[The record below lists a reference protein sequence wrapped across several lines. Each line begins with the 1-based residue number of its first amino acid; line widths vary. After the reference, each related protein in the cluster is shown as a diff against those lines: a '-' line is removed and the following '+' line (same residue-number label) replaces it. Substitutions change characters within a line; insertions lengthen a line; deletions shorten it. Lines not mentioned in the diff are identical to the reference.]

1 VNGSLE
7 GLGNSELLAAMHALV
22 RRGCVV
28 EADLLRHLGEVDARR
43 LYLEEACSSMFVYCV
58 RVLHFSEAAAYK
70 RIRAA
75 RAARKSPELLAAL
88 RRGDLHVTAM
98 SLLAAQIT
106 DENCDELLRA
116 ARHKTAE
123 EVKRLLADRQPKPG
137 LADCVRRVPA
147 RAPSGNAPAAPF
159 SESAEFPVLNANE
172 TNEASGEDEAG
183 LGTALALASNQPSRA
198 RGPGLSQPV
207 KPATT
212 TPLGCERYRVSFT
225 ASGELHGQI
234 QELRALMRHQIPD
247 GDLASILGQ
256 AVRLLLDQVREQ
268 KFAAVSRPRHAS
280 AANNPAKEKP
290 SRRIP
295 AAIRRAVARRDE
307 GSCSYVSARGL
318 RCGAREFLELH
329 HLEPWART
337 PVHSVDGIALRCR
350 AHNQYAACRDF
361 GEEHMDRFRSRR
373 LSAP

>member
-1 VNGSLE
+1 MNHSLE
-7 GLGNSELLAAMHALV
+7 GLDNPELLAATHALV
-22 RRGCVV
+22 RRGCAV

-75 RAARKSPELLAAL
+75 RAARNFPELLSAL
-88 RRGDLHVTAM
+88 RRGDLHVTAV

-106 DENCDELLRA
+106 DENCGELLRV

-123 EVKRLLADRQPKPG
+123 EIKRLLADRQPKPD
-137 LADCVRRVPA
+137 LVDCVRRVPA
-147 RAPSGNAPAAPF
+147 RSPSANSPVAPSSGSAESPALNADGMNGADEDGPGTAPAR
-159 SESAEFPVLNANE
+159 
-172 TNEASGEDEAG
+172 
-183 LGTALALASNQPSRA
+183 ASNQSARA
-198 RGPGLSQPV
+198 PGPTLPQPV

-212 TPLGCERYRVSFT
+212 TPLGCERYRVSFA
-225 ASGELHGQI
+225 ASGELHGQL
-234 QELRALMRHQIPD
+234 QELRALMRHKIPS
-247 GDLASILGQ
+247 GDLASILAE
-256 AVRLLLDQVREQ
+256 AVALLLARVREQ

-280 AANNPAKEKP
+280 AVNGPTKEKP

-295 AAIRRAVARRDE
+295 AAILRVVARRDE

-318 RCGAREFLELH
+318 QCGAREFLEFH

-337 PVHSVDGIALRCR
+337 PVHSVDGITLRCR
-350 AHNQYAACRDF
+350 AHNQYAACLDF
-361 GEEHMDRFRSRR
+361 GEELMERFRRRPESR
-373 LSAP
+373 LDAQ